1 MAATFDKDGAM
12 DRVDGDVELLKS
24 LIDICKV
31 QCKSRLGAMENLL
44 RNESIGGIASH
55 AHAIKGSLGNVGAE
69 SASAVA
75 ARLEAA
81 AKEEDEG
88 EVSSLLA
95 SLQVEVD
102 EFFEVADEELS

>member
-24 LIDICKV
+24 LIDICRG
-31 QCKSRLGAMENLL
+31 QCKSRLGAIEGLL
-44 RNESIGGIASH
+44 RNENITGITSH
-55 AHAIKGSLGNVGAE
+55 AHALKGSLGNVGAD

-81 AKEEDEG
+81 AKENDEG

-102 EFFEVADEELS
+102 EFFEVADEELA